1 MLKQTLYIGNPS
13 YLKLKNNQLVVIYP
27 ELNEE
32 KGRASIE
39 DIALLVL
46 DHNRITISSPL
57 LEKLMEH
64 TVAVVVCNKEHL
76 PNGLMLP
83 LDGHSEMT
91 EHWRHQLTASVPL
104 QKQLW
109 KQTVIA
115 KIRNQKKLLDKYQ
128 LPSSVMDNYSNE
140 VQSGDIGNMEG
151 KAANHYW
158 KYLFDDFRRERYGE
172 YPNNLLNFGYAILRS
187 IVARALVSSGLLPA
201 IGIFHSNKYNSYC
214 LADDIMEP
222 YRPLVDALVVEW
234 YQSYPTFKELSKEA
248 KFHLLQLPKLDTII
262 EGKKRPLLVAITT
275 TTASLYKCFTGERR
289 LISYPEL

>member
-1 MLKQTLYIGNPS
+1 MLKRTLYIGNPS
-13 YLKLKNNQLVVIYP
+13 YLKLKDEQLVVVYP
-27 ELNEE
+27 ELKEE
-32 KGRASIE
+32 KGRAAIE

-46 DHNRITISSPL
+46 DHKRITISSPL

-64 TVAVVVCNKEHL
+64 NVAVVVCSKAHL

-91 EHWRHQLTASVPL
+91 QRWHCQIEASAPL
-104 QKQLW
+104 KKQLW
-109 KQTVIA
+109 KQTVKA
-115 KIRNQKKLLDKYQ
+115 KIQNQKLLLDKYN
-128 LPSSVMDNYSNE
+128 LPSDEMVNYHNQ
-140 VQSGDIGNMEG
+140 VQSGDTGNMEG

-158 KYLFDDFRRERYGE
+158 KYLFEDFRRDRYGD

-201 IGIFHSNKYNSYC
+201 LGLFHKNKYNSYC

-222 YRPLVDALVVEW
+222 YRPFVDALVVEW
-234 YQSYPTFKELSKEA
+234 YHSYPNFPELSKEA
-248 KFHLLQLPKLDTII
+248 KAHLLQLPTLDTNI
-262 EGKKRPLLVAITT
+262 EGKQRPLLVAIST

-289 LISYPEL
+289 QISYPEL